1 MPRFINTESPE
12 QSESTSVRF
21 VNPSKGQTVMYAN
34 QGMGARTGTYGEQ
47 GITMATTPQYNTG
60 YNTQQPQIYHQ
71 SLNNDIINKSR
82 CEIDEM
88 LLKDKPTSPMLL
100 YMMDG
105 RAFGVP
111 VLNLT
116 IEAALYISVAY
127 TRVRIV
133 FKNVSGGPVSGIFVL
148 PTEGTVTSISAQIG
162 DDKFV
167 ESSYISMEEAQTHG
181 FEQGEVN
188 EDDPTDKYM
197 PGCFR
202 LSLPEVPDQTAI
214 SITVEILEDLVFLGQ
229 QFQYRFPLTFPEGIA
244 PPGISPVS
252 WMIINAKIKCIL
264 PGIRYGS
271 ESHDL
276 QLVAQEGNMTNLN
289 AFTNMV
295 KDFQLSY
302 STPSPEISSATLY
315 SPPEGNKK
323 GCFVTIVNPP
333 SVSVSPMPRD
343 IIFLFDRSGSMYGE
357 PWTKGARAIETALT
371 KLNPLDRFGI
381 VCFDDQQEYFS
392 PDGGMRSH
400 GMVGGLFSANS
411 SNIYQAKQWIQLHQA
426 RGLTDIKTP
435 LDWAMQVLN
444 SNNQERNRMQFVVLV
459 TDGAV
464 SNEKEIVFS
473 TEKQCQDIRVL
484 TFGIGRYCNWYF
496 LKMLALK
503 TRGWSSGAV
512 VAQDIDERMNRLI
525 DSANVPVLRDVQL
538 DISSINYAELYPP
551 RIPDLF
557 AGKPIVVAGVVQG
570 RFPESLDVTGRM
582 YSGEHVKLVVRT
594 ESAEVSKGIPVRR
607 IFIKQQIDQMVA
619 EYWLNEKAKIK
630 DQLVDLS
637 IQENMPTP
645 YSQMVAFEV
654 TKKQKQEFD
663 QHKQMN
669 GGKGWSGK
677 KIAAVGA
684 GVIVVGTGAFLLG
697 NVAATAAG
705 APSALGDF
713 SVFGDGGDGG
723 CGECGDCGDC
733 GECDIG
739 GGCEDCC
746 GDIGDAFGDCC
757 EAITDCLGGMVEG
770 IGDCC
775 EGCCDAVGDCCD
787 GVGDCCECLCGM
799 CEDCDCD
806 DCD

>member
-1 MPRFINTESPE
+1 MPRFISTESPE

-21 VNPSKGQTVMYAN
+21 VNQPKGQGVMYAN
-34 QGMGARTGTYGEQ
+34 QGRGTSTGTYGEQ
-47 GITMATTPQYNTG
+47 GIAMARSSQYNAG
-60 YNTQQPQIYHQ
+60 RTQQPQNYHQ
-71 SLNNDIINKSR
+71 SLNNEIINKSR

-88 LLKDKPTSPMLL
+88 LLKDKPSSPMLL

-133 FKNVSGGPVSGIFVL
+133 FKNISGRPVSGIFVL

-167 ESSYISMEEAQTHG
+167 ESSYISTEEAQTHG

-188 EDDPTDKYM
+188 TDDPTDRYM

-214 SITVEILEDLVFLGQ
+214 SITVEILEDLVFLDQ
-229 QFQYRFPLTFPEGIA
+229 QFQYKFPLTFPEGIA
-244 PPGISPVS
+244 PPGIPPMS

-271 ESHDL
+271 QSHQL
-276 QLVAQEGNMTNLN
+276 QLVEQVGNMTNIN
-289 AFTNMV
+289 ATTNMV
-295 KDFQLSY
+295 KDFHLSY

-333 SVSVSPMPRD
+333 SVPVSPMPRD

-371 KLNPLDRFGI
+371 KLNALDRFGI

-392 PDGGMRSH
+392 PDGGMSSH
-400 GMVGGLFSANS
+400 GMVGGLFPVNS
-411 SNIYQAKQWIQLHQA
+411 SNIYQATQWIKLHQA

-435 LDWAMQVLN
+435 LDWAIQVLN

-464 SNEKEIVFS
+464 SNEHDIVIS
-473 TEKQCQDIRVL
+473 TEKTSQDIRVL

-570 RFPESLDVTGRM
+570 RFPESLAVAGRM
-582 YSGEHVKLVVRT
+582 YNGENVKFDVRT
-594 ESAEVSKGIPVRR
+594 ESAEVTKGIPVRR

-619 EYWLNEKAKIK
+619 EYWLNENAKMK
-630 DQLVDLS
+630 NKLVDLS

-654 TKKQKQEFD
+654 TRQQKQELD
-663 QHKQMN
+663 HHKETN

-684 GVIVVGTGAFLLG
+684 GVVVVGTGAFLLG

-713 SVFGDGGDGG
+713 SVFGGGGDGD

-746 GDIGDAFGDCC
+746 DGVGDAFGDCFG
-757 EAITDCLGGMVEG
+757 A
-770 IGDCC
+770 IGDCFEGLC
-775 EGCCDAVGDCCD
+775 DAAGECCEGMGECLEGCCDAF
-787 GVGDCCECLCGM
+787 
-799 CEDCDCD
+799 EDCDCD

>member
-1 MPRFINTESPE
+1 MPRFVGVDSREH
-12 QSESTSVRF
+12 SESTSLRYVQ
-21 VNPSKGQTVMYAN
+21 PIKGQGVTYVS
-34 QGMGARTGTYGEQ
+34 QGMGTNTGTYGEQ
-47 GITMATTPQYNTG
+47 SIPMSTYPQYNAGHSTH
-60 YNTQQPQIYHQ
+60 QPQNYIQ
-71 SLNNDIINKSR
+71 SLNTEIINKST

-88 LLKDKPTSPMLL
+88 LLKDKPASPMLL

-127 TRVRIV
+127 TKVRIV
-133 FKNVSGGPVSGIFVL
+133 FKNISGGPVTGIFVL
-148 PTEGTVTSISAQIG
+148 PTEGTVTAISAQIG

-167 ESSYISMEEAQTHG
+167 ESSYISIEEAQTHG
-181 FEQGEVN
+181 FEQGDVN
-188 EDDPTDKYM
+188 ADDPTDRYM

-202 LSLPEVPDQTAI
+202 LSLPPVPDQTAI
-214 SITVEILEDLVFLGQ
+214 SVTVEILEDLIFLNQ
-229 QFQYRFPLTFPEGIA
+229 QFHFRFPLTFPEGIA
-244 PPGISPVS
+244 PPIPLRS
-252 WMIINAKIKCIL
+252 WMSINAKIKCIL

-271 ESHDL
+271 ETYQL
-276 QLVAQEGNMTNLN
+276 QLIQQEDNMTNLN
-289 AFTNMV
+289 ATTNTL
-295 KDFQLSY
+295 KDFHLCY

-315 SPPEGNKK
+315 SPPEMNRK

-333 SVSVSPMPRD
+333 SVPVSAMPRD
-343 IIFLFDRSGSMYGE
+343 IIFLFDRSGSMHGE
-357 PWTKGARAIETALT
+357 PWMKGAQAIETALT
-371 KLNPLDRFGI
+371 KLNPIDRFGI

-392 PDGGMRSH
+392 SDGGMH
-400 GMVGGLFSANS
+400 AGGMVGGLFPASNA
-411 SNIYQAKQWIQLHQA
+411 NIYQAKAWIQQHQA

-435 LDWAMQVLN
+435 MDWALQVLN

-464 SNEKEIVFS
+464 SNEHEIVLS
-473 TEKQCQDIRVL
+473 TEKQSQDIRVL

-512 VAQDIDERMNRLI
+512 SAQDIDERMNRLI
-525 DSANVPVLRDVQL
+525 DSANTPILRDVQL

-557 AGKPIVVAGVVQG
+557 AGKPIVVAGVVKG
-570 RFPESLDVTGRM
+570 RFPQSLQVAGNM
-582 YSGEHVKLVVRT
+582 FSGEQIKLNVPT

-619 EYWLNEKAKIK
+619 EFWLNKNAKMK
-630 DQLVDLS
+630 DKLVDLS

-654 TKKQKQEFD
+654 TAQQKQELD
-663 QHKQMN
+663 QHKEKT

-684 GVIVVGTGAFLLG
+684 GVVVVGTGAFILG

-705 APSALGDF
+705 APSVLGDF
-713 SVFGDGGDGG
+713 SVFGGGGD
-723 CGECGDCGDC
+723 GDCGDC
-733 GECDIG
+733 GECGDCDIG

-746 GDIGDAFGDCC
+746 DGIGDAFGDCC
-757 EAITDCLGGMVEG
+757 GDIGDALGDCGTAIGECFGDCGEG
-770 IGDCC
+770 IG
-775 EGCCDAVGDCCD
+775 ECCD
-787 GVGDCCECLCGM
+787 GIGDM
-799 CEDCDCD
+799 CDDCDCD
-806 DCD
+806 DCDFD

>member
-1 MPRFINTESPE
+1 MPRALGYVTTATDSRDQGESSNVWHV
-12 QSESTSVRF
+12 Q
-21 VNPSKGQTVMYAN
+21 PSKQGGSYDYEGQGLPYTN
-34 QGMGARTGTYGEQ
+34 PGT
-47 GITMATTPQYNTG
+47 ATNTG
-60 YNTQQPQIYHQ
+60 SFGEDSTRMPLLTQYKAGQNTQQPPNYYQ
-71 SLNNDIINKSR
+71 SLNNEIINKTT

-127 TRVRIV
+127 TKVRIV
-133 FKNVSGGPVSGIFVL
+133 FKNISGGPVSGIFVL
-148 PTEGTVTSISAQIG
+148 PTDGTVTSISAQIG

-167 ESSYISMEEAQTHG
+167 ESSYISIEEAQTHG
-181 FEQGEVN
+181 FEQGDVN
-188 EDDPTDKYM
+188 ADDPTERYM

-202 LSLPEVPDQTAI
+202 LPLPEVPDQTAI
-214 SITVEILEDLVFLGQ
+214 SITVEILEDLVFRDQ
-229 QFQYRFPLTFPEGIA
+229 RFHFKFPLTFAEGIT
-244 PPGISPVS
+244 PPRIPTMR
-252 WMIINAKIKCIL
+252 WMSINAKIKCIL

-271 ESHDL
+271 DTYQL
-276 QLVAQEGNMTNLN
+276 QLLEQEGNMTNIS
-289 AFTNMV
+289 ARTDIA
-295 KDFQLSY
+295 KDFHLSY

-315 SPPEGNKK
+315 SPPEGNQK
-323 GCFVTIVNPP
+323 GCFVTIINPP
-333 SVSVSPMPRD
+333 SAAISPMPKD
-343 IIFLFDRSGSMYGE
+343 IIFLFDRSGSMSGD

-371 KLNPLDRFGI
+371 KLNPIDRFGI

-392 PDGGMRSH
+392 SDGGLARN
-400 GMVGGLFSANS
+400 GKGLFPANS
-411 SNIYQAKQWIQLHQA
+411 SNIYQAKQWIQQHQA

-435 LDWAMQVLN
+435 LDWAVQLLN
-444 SNNQERNRMQFVVLV
+444 SSNQERNRMQFIVLV

-464 SNEKEIVFS
+464 SNEHEIVFS
-473 TEKQCQDIRVL
+473 MEKQSQDIRVL

-525 DSANVPVLRDVQL
+525 DSANVPILRDVQL
-538 DISSINYAELYPP
+538 DISNINYAELYPP

-557 AGKPIVVAGVVQG
+557 AGRPIVIAGVVEG
-570 RFPESLDVTGRM
+570 RFPESLEVAGTMSNGNRNIFI
-582 YSGEHVKLVVRT
+582 VPT

-619 EYWLNEKAKIK
+619 EYWLNQNEKMK
-630 DQLVDLS
+630 DKLVDLS

-654 TKKQKQEFD
+654 TQKQKQEFD
-663 QHKQMN
+663 QHKEKN
-669 GGKGWSGK
+669 GKGWSGK

-684 GVIVVGTGAFLLG
+684 GVVVVGTGVFLLG

-705 APSALGDF
+705 APSVLGDF
-713 SVFGDGGDGG
+713 NLFGGGGDDGCG
-723 CGECGDCGDC
+723 DCGECGDCGGICGDC
-733 GECDIG
+733 GDG
-739 GGCEDCC
+739 
-746 GDIGDAFGDCC
+746 IGDAFGDCC
-757 EAITDCLGGMVEG
+757 GGIGDALNGCCEGIGDVIGGCGEG
-770 IGDCC
+770 IGDCF
-775 EGCCDAVGDCCD
+775 GSLGD
-787 GVGDCCECLCGM
+787 M
-799 CEDCDCD
+799 CNDCDCD
-806 DCD
+806 DCDF

>member
-1 MPRFINTESPE
+1 MPRFVGLESQE
-12 QSESTSVRF
+12 HSESTSVRH
-21 VNPSKGQTVMYAN
+21 VQPVTGHGATYAN
-34 QGMGARTGTYGEQ
+34 QGTNTGTYGEQ
-47 GITMATTPQYNTG
+47 TNSMATYPEHYAG
-60 YNTQQPQIYHQ
+60 HSTQPPANYHQ
-71 SLNNDIINKSR
+71 SLNTEIINNST
-82 CEIDEM
+82 CVIDEM

-100 YMMDG
+100 YMMNDG

-116 IEAALYISVAY
+116 IETALYVSVAY
-127 TRVRIV
+127 TKVRIV
-133 FKNVSGGPVSGIFVL
+133 FKNISGAPVDGTFVL
-148 PTEGTVTSISAQIG
+148 PTEGTVTTISAQIG

-167 ESSYISMEEAQTHG
+167 ESSYISIEEAQAHG

-188 EDDPTDKYM
+188 ADDPTERYM

-202 LSLPEVPDQTAI
+202 LPLPPVPDQTAI
-214 SITVEILEDLVFLGQ
+214 SVTVGILEDLVFLNQ
-229 QFQYRFPLTFPEGIA
+229 HFHFRFPLTFPEGIA
-244 PPGISPVS
+244 PPIPIMS
-252 WMIINAKIKCIL
+252 WMSINAKIKCIL

-271 ESHDL
+271 ETHQL
-276 QLVAQEGNMTNLN
+276 QLVEQEGNMTNVN
-289 AFTNMV
+289 ATTDIL
-295 KDFQLSY
+295 KDFHISY

-315 SPPEGNKK
+315 SPPTRDSK

-333 SVSVSPMPRD
+333 SIPVSPMPRD

-357 PWTKGARAIETALT
+357 PWTKGARAIETALS
-371 KLNPLDRFGI
+371 KLNPIDRFGI

-392 PDGGMRSH
+392 PDGGVRSRE
-400 GMVGGLFSANS
+400 MVGGLFPANS
-411 SNIYQAKQWIQLHQA
+411 SNIYQAKQWIQQNQA

-435 LDWAMQVLN
+435 LDWAIQVLN
-444 SNNQERNRMQFVVLV
+444 SNNQGNRMQFVVLV

-464 SNEKEIVFS
+464 SNEHEIVFN
-473 TEKQCQDIRVL
+473 TERQSQDIRVL

-525 DSANVPVLRDVQL
+525 DSANVPILRNVQL

-557 AGKPIVVAGVVQG
+557 AGKPIVVAGEVKG
-570 RFPESLDVTGRM
+570 RFPDSLQVAGNM
-582 YSGEHVKLVVRT
+582 YSGDNVKFNVPT

-619 EYWLNEKAKIK
+619 EFWLNKNAKMK
-630 DQLVDLS
+630 DKLVDLS

-654 TKKQKQEFD
+654 TAQQKQELD
-663 QHKQMN
+663 QHKQKT

-684 GVIVVGTGAFLLG
+684 GVVVVGTGAFILG

-705 APSALGDF
+705 APSVLGDF
-713 SVFGDGGDGG
+713 SVFGGGGDGG
-723 CGECGDCGDC
+723 CGECGECGDC

-739 GGCEDCC
+739 GGCEDCFD
-746 GDIGDAFGDCC
+746 GIGDA
-757 EAITDCLGGMVEG
+757 L
-770 IGDCC
+770 GDCC
-775 EGCCDAVGDCCD
+775 EGIGDALGECGNAIGECFGNCGEGIGECCD
-787 GVGDCCECLCGM
+787 GIGDM
-799 CEDCDCD
+799 CDDCDCD
-806 DCD
+806 DCDFD

>member
-1 MPRFINTESPE
+1 MPRSIGIVNRDYSDSASIQHVPQAKRGSLYDFGGPEITYVTHGGGTVTGNFGE
-12 QSESTSVRF
+12 QSNHAVTY
-21 VNPSKGQTVMYAN
+21 PQTNA
-34 QGMGARTGTYGEQ
+34 GH
-47 GITMATTPQYNTG
+47 
-60 YNTQQPQIYHQ
+60 NTQKHPEYYQ
-71 SLNNDIINKSR
+71 SLNSEIINNTT

-116 IEAALYISVAY
+116 IETALYISVAY
-127 TRVRIV
+127 TKVRIV
-133 FKNVSGGPVSGIFVL
+133 FKNVSGRPVSGIFVL
-148 PTEGTVTSISAQIG
+148 PTEGTVTTISAQIG
-162 DDKFV
+162 DEKFV
-167 ESSYISMEEAQTHG
+167 ESSYISIEEAQTHG
-181 FEQGEVN
+181 FEKGNVN
-188 EDDPTDKYM
+188 ADDPTERYM

-214 SITVEILEDLVFLGQ
+214 SITVEILEDLIFLDQ
-229 QFQYRFPLTFPEGIA
+229 HFHFSFPLTFVEGIA
-244 PPGISPVS
+244 PPGISPFR
-252 WMIINAKIKCIL
+252 WMSINAKIKCIL
-264 PGIRYGS
+264 PGLRYGS
-271 ESHDL
+271 DTH
-276 QLVAQEGNMTNLN
+276 QLRLLEQEDNMTNLS
-289 AFTNMV
+289 ATSDIV
-295 KDFQLSY
+295 RDFHLFY

-315 SPPEGNKK
+315 SPPEGGKK

-333 SVSVSPMPRD
+333 SVPISPMARD

-371 KLNPLDRFGI
+371 KLNPIDRFGI

-392 PDGGMRSH
+392 PDGGRPSY
-400 GMVGGLFSANS
+400 GMVGGLFPANS
-411 SNIYQAKQWIQLHQA
+411 PNINQAKQWINLNQA

-435 LDWAMQVLN
+435 LDWAIRILN
-444 SNNQERNRMQFVVLV
+444 SNNEERNRMQFIVLV

-464 SNEKEIVFS
+464 SNEHEIVFT
-473 TEKQCQDIRVL
+473 TEKQSQDIRVL

-496 LKMLALK
+496 LKMLSLK

-512 VAQDIDERMNRLI
+512 SAQDIDERMNRLI
-525 DSANVPVLRDVQL
+525 DSANVPILRDVQL
-538 DISSINYAELYPP
+538 DISSINFAELYPP

-557 AGKPIVVAGVVQG
+557 AGKPIVVAGEVKG
-570 RFPESLDVTGRM
+570 RFPGSLEVAGIM
-582 YSGEHVKLVVRT
+582 SNGYSNKFTVNT

-619 EYWLNEKAKIK
+619 EYWLNQNEKMK
-630 DQLVDLS
+630 DKLVDLS

-654 TKKQKQEFD
+654 TRKQKQEFD
-663 QHKQMN
+663 QHKQKT

-684 GVIVVGTGAFLLG
+684 GVVVVGTGAFILG

-705 APSALGDF
+705 APSVLGDF
-713 SVFGDGGDGG
+713 SVFGGGGDGG
-723 CGECGDCGDC
+723 CGECGECGDC

-739 GGCEDCC
+739 EGCEDC
-746 GDIGDAFGDCC
+746 GEGIEEAFGDCC
-757 EAITDCLGGMVEG
+757 GAIGDCCDGLGDMLGGCAEG

-775 EGCCDAVGDCCD
+775 EGIGD
-787 GVGDCCECLCGM
+787 M
-799 CEDCDCD
+799 CEDCDCE
-806 DCD
+806 DCDCD